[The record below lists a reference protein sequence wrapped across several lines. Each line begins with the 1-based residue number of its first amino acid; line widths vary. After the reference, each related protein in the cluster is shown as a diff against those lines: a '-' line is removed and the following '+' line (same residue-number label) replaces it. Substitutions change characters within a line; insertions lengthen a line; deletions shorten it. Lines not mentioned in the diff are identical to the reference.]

1 MGSEKAK
8 RPKILEGRTYKVKMP
23 NCGTLF
29 VTINLPLEVLCRMGK
44 SQACQNAWIEAVSRL
59 ISLALQNGA
68 DVEDVI
74 EQLQGIRCQAAGI
87 PFGGKGKAVLS
98 CPDAIARTLKEE
110 ITPTEEVQNS
120 KDRIQEGPLVYRNN
134 ISDTVA

>member
-1 MGSEKAK
+1 MGDKAK
-8 RPKILEGRTYKVKMP
+8 RPTILHGKTYKVKMP

-29 VTINLPLEVLCRMGK
+29 VTVNLPLEVICRMGK

-74 EQLQGIRCQAAGI
+74 DQLQGIRCSAAGV
-87 PFGGKGKAVLS
+87 PQEGGGKSLLS
-98 CPDAIARTLKEE
+98 CPDAIARRLKDD
-110 ITPTEEVQNS
+110 ITPPEEVKNS
-120 KDRIQEGPLVYRNN
+120 KDTGEVD
-134 ISDTVA
+134 S